1 MKHNLAISVS
11 KKLKPSGIVACRTV
25 TIREK
30 LMKLFLGDLQ
40 KVTILVPGDSVN
52 EVAIKETDGGGD
64 NVDLE

>member
-1 MKHNLAISVS
+1 MKHNLTISVS
-11 KKLKPSGIVACRTV
+11 KNPKSGGIVACRTV

-52 EVAIKETDGGGD
+52 EVAIKETDSGGD

>member
-1 MKHNLAISVS
+1 MKHNLTISVS